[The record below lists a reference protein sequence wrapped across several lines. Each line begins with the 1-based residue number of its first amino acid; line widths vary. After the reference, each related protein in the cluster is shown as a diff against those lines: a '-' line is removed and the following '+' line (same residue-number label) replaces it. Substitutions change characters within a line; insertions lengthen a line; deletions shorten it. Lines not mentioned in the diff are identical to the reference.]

1 EVEEMLI
8 AQVFTVM
15 SVYRLSGGQY
25 GYRGNVIN
33 FSQDIREFTKRLP
46 RTPSS
51 IDILIVRRQSADY
64 LTVFR
69 DFIVRQNKVAR
80 ALAWLKINNPY
91 YADIIIDEEIIR
103 SLPENGSIINQ
114 LPRVSDQMTGE
125 KTDNNNDDE
134 DITRTFVP
142 SQPSTQQEIDAI
154 KKTLNRIQRHD
165 NVSLWPEI
173 DGIPINEFQTPGY
186 MVRAFPTLYPHGK
199 ADLRSV
205 HEKDIDPAEYFKH
218 LMWYK
223 DMRFA
228 RHTRWRYFAL
238 NSTMRWRALQE
249 GKVYVKQ
256 NFKDKQMDVSDI
268 QEMITNGNKQIAD
281 RIMRYGEGL
290 RGTRQFWMARRYELT
305 DMIK

>member
-1 EVEEMLI
+1 MDPSNVSDKLKALIEVEEMLI

-51 IDILIVRRQSADY
+51 IDILIVRRQSADD

-173 DGIPINEFQTPGY
+173 DGIPINEFQIPGY
-186 MVRAFPTLYPHGK
+186 MVRAFPILYPHGK
-199 ADLRSV
+199 ADL
-205 HEKDIDPAEYFKH
+205 
-218 LMWYK
+218 
-223 DMRFA
+223 
-228 RHTRWRYFAL
+228 
-238 NSTMRWRALQE
+238 
-249 GKVYVKQ
+249 
-256 NFKDKQMDVSDI
+256 
-268 QEMITNGNKQIAD
+268 
-281 RIMRYGEGL
+281 
-290 RGTRQFWMARRYELT
+290 
-305 DMIK
+305 